1 MSSQPTLGKT
11 LSGGFCGQNPVLKL
25 ALGLCPALAVTTTF
39 VNGFAMGLAATFVLI
54 MSSLIVSLIRKFI
67 PASTRLP
74 IMIVVIA
81 TFVTIVQLVMAA
93 YLPDL
98 NKVLGIFIP
107 LIVVNCMILGRA
119 EAFARKNKSM
129 LSFVDAVGM
138 GFGFL
143 WILSL
148 VGLVR
153 EILGAGK
160 AFGVTLF
167 PEEYAIRIFGQ
178 PAGGFL
184 VVGIAIALFT
194 IWEIANKFK
203 ENQESK
209 EAFGLAQKEIKK
221 SQGSIA

>member
-1 MSSQPTLGKT
+1 MSTQTIGKT
-11 LSGGFCGQNPVLKL
+11 ISGGFCAQNPVLKL
-25 ALGLCPALAVTTTF
+25 ALGLCPALAVTTSF
-39 VNGFAMGLAATFVLI
+39 LNGFAMGIAATFVLV
-54 MSSLIVSLIRKFI
+54 MSSLIISLLRKLI

-81 TFVTIVQLVMAA
+81 TFVTVVQQVMAA

-119 EAFARKNKSM
+119 EAFARKNKPM

-143 WILSL
+143 WILSV

-153 EILGAGK
+153 EVLGAGK
-160 AFGVTLF
+160 AFGVTIF
-167 PEEYAIRIFGQ
+167 NEEYAIRIFGQ

-184 VVGIAIALFT
+184 IVGIAIALFT
-194 IWEIANKFK
+194 IWEISHKSK
-203 ENQESK
+203 ENLESK
-209 EAFGLAQKEIKK
+209 EAFDLAQREIKR
-221 SQGSIA
+221 SQGSTA